1 MIKGLF
7 INTKNVNCSIYEFG
21 KMANNALKLGNSYLL
36 DYTEVDE
43 HFHTISVQ
51 YDFYVFNYH
60 HRAMGW
66 LDTKE
71 IKSLPGLKATIVL
84 EVLPNNPFIL
94 CPKDDF
100 DAYLV
105 MDPTISLP
113 YKNVFAF
120 PRPLEQYTFTQLP
133 SSTIPIIG
141 SFGFARKGKYFDK
154 VIDAVN
160 YEFDTASIRI
170 NIPKGTYVS
179 QSDHDELINSFKGKS
194 LNSGINLEITSDYL
208 DKDALVKWLAQNTLN
223 VFLDQRHM
231 PGLSATTDQAICSGR
246 PLAVSTDPTFRH
258 IHKYVKPYP
267 FRTLKESI
275 EKSIPEVLKMK
286 EDWSPEKFA
295 IKFECVLDAFKIQE
309 QRNQL
314 YISTSNP
321 KLLPKKKRWQ
331 IFNRIQLIDFAPPIL
346 IKIASKIGKNK
357 KHNQKQEQIKIEP
370 FICSAL
376 NSYSQFNEDIFIDY
390 LLNNERGFY
399 IDVGAND
406 PNFNSNT
413 KRFYLKGWTG
423 INIEPNLYIYDKLL
437 KFRANDVNLNIA
449 VSKTKGKI
457 KIYHMGYDST
467 LSTLNYDVAKEVSEK
482 LKLPILEVEI
492 LVFPL
497 RDIFNEYLNGREID
511 FLSVDAEGHDLSV
524 LESNDWN
531 RYRPTLLMVES
542 CNQYS
547 EILEFVD
554 RIDYLHIYNNNINT
568 IFIDKKTMNNSV
580 LEKLE
585 WHKEV

>member
-1 MIKGLF
+1 
-7 INTKNVNCSIYEFG
+7 
-21 KMANNALKLGNSYLL
+21 MAYNALKLGNSYLL

-43 HFHTISVQ
+43 HFHTISAQ

-60 HRAMGW
+60 HWTMGW

-84 EVLPNNPFIL
+84 EVLPNNPFVL

-113 YKNVFAF
+113 YKNIFAF
-120 PRPLEQYTFTQLP
+120 PRPLEQYTFILP
-133 SSTIPIIG
+133 TLSTIPVIG
-141 SFGFARKGKYFDK
+141 SFGFATKGKYFDK

-170 NIPKGTYVS
+170 NIPKGTYIN
-179 QSDHDELINSFKGKS
+179 QSYHDELINSLKRKS

-223 VFLDQRHM
+223 VFLYQRHM

-258 IHKYVKPYP
+258 IHKYIKPYP

-286 EDWSPEKFA
+286 EDWSPKKFA
-295 IKFECVLDAFKIQE
+295 TKFENVLDAFKVQE
-309 QRNQL
+309 QRKQL
-314 YISTSNP
+314 YVSNI
-321 KLLPKKKRWQ
+321 KLKPLPKIKKWHV
-331 IFNRIQLIDFAPPIL
+331 FNRIQLIDFAPPIFS
-346 IKIASKIGKNK
+346 KVARKIGKNK
-357 KHNQKQEQIKIEP
+357 KQEQEQIKIAP
-370 FICSAL
+370 FVCSAL

-390 LLNNERGFY
+390 LLNKERGVY

-406 PNFNSNT
+406 PNFNNNT

-423 INIEPNLYIYDKLL
+423 INIEPNFYIYDKLL
-437 KFRANDVNLNIA
+437 KFRANDMNLNIA
-449 VSKTKGKI
+449 VSKTKGEI

-467 LSTLNYDVAKEVSEK
+467 LSTLNYDIAKEVSAK
-482 LKLPILEVEI
+482 LKLPILEAEI
-492 LVFPL
+492 LAFPL
-497 RDIFNEYLNGREID
+497 RDIFNKYLNGREID
-511 FLSVDAEGHDLSV
+511 FLSVDAEGYDLSV
-524 LESNDWN
+524 IESNDWN

-542 CNQYS
+542 CNQYT
-547 EILEFVD
+547 EILEFMD
-554 RIDYLHIYNNNINT
+554 SIDYLHIYNNNINT

-580 LEKLE
+580 LEKLV
-585 WHKEV
+585 WHKDV

>member
-7 INTKNVNCSIYEFG
+7 INTKKANCSIHESG
-21 KMANNALKLGNSYLL
+21 TMAYNALKLGNSYLL
-36 DYTEVDE
+36 EYTEVDE
-43 HFHTISVQ
+43 HFHTISAQ

-60 HRAMGW
+60 HWTMVW

-84 EVLPNNPFIL
+84 EVLPNNPFVL

-113 YKNVFAF
+113 YKNIFAF
-120 PRPLEQYTFTQLP
+120 PRPLEQYTFTLP
-133 SSTIPIIG
+133 TLSTIPVIG
-141 SFGFARKGKYFDK
+141 SFGFATKGKYFDK

-170 NIPKGTYVS
+170 NIPKGTYIN
-179 QSDHDELINSFKGKS
+179 QSYHDELINSLKRKS
-194 LNSGINLEITSDYL
+194 LNSGINLEITNDYL

-223 VFLDQRHM
+223 VFLYQRHKI
-231 PGLSATTDQAICSGR
+231 GLSATTDQAICSGR

-258 IHKYVKPYP
+258 IHKYIKPYP

-286 EDWSPEKFA
+286 EDWSPKKFA
-295 IKFECVLDAFKIQE
+295 TKFEHVLDAFKVQE
-309 QRNQL
+309 QRKQL
-314 YISTSNP
+314 YVSNI
-321 KLLPKKKRWQ
+321 KLKPLPKIKKWHV
-331 IFNRIQLIDFAPPIL
+331 FNRIQLIDFAPPIFS
-346 IKIASKIGKNK
+346 KVARKIGKNK
-357 KHNQKQEQIKIEP
+357 KQEQEQIKIAP
-370 FICSAL
+370 FVCSAL

-390 LLNNERGFY
+390 LLNKERGVY

-423 INIEPNLYIYDKLL
+423 INIEPNFYIYDKLL
-437 KFRANDVNLNIA
+437 KFRANDMNLNIA
-449 VSKTKGKI
+449 VSKTKGEI

-467 LSTLNYDVAKEVSEK
+467 LSTLNYDIAKEVSAK
-482 LKLPILEVEI
+482 LKLPILEAEI
-492 LVFPL
+492 LAFPL

-531 RYRPTLLMVES
+531 GYRPTLLMVES
-542 CNQYS
+542 CNQYT
-547 EILEFVD
+547 EILEFMAS
-554 RIDYLHIYNNNINT
+554 IDYLHIYNNNINT

-580 LEKLE
+580 LEKLV
-585 WHKEV
+585 WH